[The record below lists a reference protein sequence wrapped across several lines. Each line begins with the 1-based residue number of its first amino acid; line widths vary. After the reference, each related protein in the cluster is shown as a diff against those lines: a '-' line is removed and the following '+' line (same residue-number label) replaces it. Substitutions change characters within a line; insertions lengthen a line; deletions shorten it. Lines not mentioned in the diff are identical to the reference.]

1 MTRAEKRRQNKK
13 TRNRIL
19 AREWI
24 RDLLIAA
31 LLALIVM
38 QFIKPT
44 IVQQHSMEPNFYSG
58 DYLFVSKQAYN
69 LFGGTPQLGDVIVF
83 KSAMKTEEG
92 EDKLLIKRVIGTP
105 GDVITIKDGT
115 VFVNG
120 EAIDDSYTKDQ
131 YTNGNVTDLVVPA
144 DSYYCLGDNRLSS
157 ADSRDSRV
165 GFVFIDSIVG
175 KAVFRIYPF
184 NVIGKIENPYAE

>member
-1 MTRAEKRRQNKK
+1 MTRAEKRRLDKSRRNK
-13 TRNRIL
+13 L
-19 AREWI
+19 LVREWI

-44 IVQQHSMEPNFYSG
+44 IVQQHSMEPNFYAG

-69 LFGGTPQLGDVIVF
+69 LFGGKPELGDVIVF
-83 KSAMKTEEG
+83 RSAMKTEEG
-92 EDKLLIKRVIGTP
+92 DDKLLIKRVIGTP
-105 GDVITIKDGT
+105 GDVLTIKDGI
-115 VFVNG
+115 VYVNG
-120 EAIDDSYTKDQ
+120 NAIDDSYTKDQ
-131 YTNGNVTDLVVPA
+131 YTNGSITDLVVPA
-144 DSYYCLGDNRLSS
+144 DSYFCMGDNRLSS
-157 ADSRDSRV
+157 ADSRDPRV

-184 NVIGKIENPYAE
+184 NVIGRIDNPYEE